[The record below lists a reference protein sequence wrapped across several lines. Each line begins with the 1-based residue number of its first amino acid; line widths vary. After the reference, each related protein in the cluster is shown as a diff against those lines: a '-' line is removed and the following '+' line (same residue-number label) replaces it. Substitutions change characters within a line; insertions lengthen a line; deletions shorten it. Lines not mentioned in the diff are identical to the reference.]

1 MASTPTPNVIFILCD
16 DLGYN
21 DLGCYG
27 GSVIPTPHLDDLAAS
42 GTRFTQCYTGA
53 PICAPSRCVLNTG
66 KHTGHC
72 RVRDNFGR
80 VGGVG
85 EQKRVPLEPEDFTV
99 AELFKQSGYATGMTG
114 KWGLGEPDTT
124 GVPTRKGFDEW
135 FGYLNQRNAHT
146 YSPPYL
152 WRNETKV
159 DLEGNRDGGQ
169 GDYSHDM
176 IVEFALDFIRSH
188 AADPFYLH
196 IPWTLPHGGYE
207 IPSVEPYEDM
217 PWTDDEK
224 VYAAMVSRIDR
235 QVGEIVAVLDELGIR
250 DDTLLFFGS
259 DHGAARR
266 WEGVFDSCGALRG
279 QKGVVYEG
287 GIRTPMIC
295 SWPGRI
301 PAGRVSDQVWYYAD
315 FLPTVAEVIG
325 GETPE
330 DVDGVSILPTLL
342 GEPQDLTGRFLY
354 WEFYGS
360 GFQQAVRYGDWKAV
374 RPSTERGLDEP
385 LALYDL
391 VTDISESSDV
401 ASEHPTVV
409 AAMEEFLGGCRVDSP
424 NWPLAR

>member
-1 MASTPTPNVIFILCD
+1 MAGTAAPNVIFILCD

-27 GSVIPTPHLDDLAAS
+27 GSVIPTPHLDALAAT
-42 GTRFTQCYTGA
+42 GMRFTQCYTGA
-53 PICAPSRCVLNTG
+53 PICAPSRCVLMTG

-99 AELFKQSGYATGMTG
+99 AELFQQVGYATGMTG

-124 GVPTRKGFDEW
+124 GVPNRKGFDEW

-146 YSPPYL
+146 YYPPYL
-152 WRNETKV
+152 WHNETKV
-159 DLEGNRDGGQ
+159 HLEGNRDGRQ

-176 IVEFALDFIRSH
+176 VVDFALDFIRRHSSG
-188 AADPFYLH
+188 PFYLH
-196 IPWTLPHGGYE
+196 IPWTLPHGRYE
-207 IPSVEPYEDM
+207 IPSVEPYQDR

-224 VYAAMVSRIDR
+224 VYAAMVARIDR
-235 QVGEIVAVLDELGIR
+235 QVGEIVALLDELGIR
-250 DDTLLFFGS
+250 EDTLLLFGS

-279 QKGVVYEG
+279 QKGIVYEG

-295 SWPGRI
+295 SWPDRI
-301 PAGRVSDQVWYYAD
+301 PAGAVSDNVWYYAD
-315 FLPTVAEVIG
+315 FLPTVADVLG
-325 GETPE
+325 VDASD

-342 GEPQDLTGRFLY
+342 GDPQDLTERFVY
-354 WEFYGS
+354 WEFYGR
-360 GFQQAVRYGDWKAV
+360 GFQQAVRQGDWKAV
-374 RPSTERGLDEP
+374 RPPTDQGLDAP

-391 VTDISESSDV
+391 GADISETTDV
-401 ASEHPTVV
+401 AADNPAVV
-409 AAMEEFLGGCRVDSP
+409 AAMERYLAGCRVDSP
-424 NWPLAR
+424 NWPIAR